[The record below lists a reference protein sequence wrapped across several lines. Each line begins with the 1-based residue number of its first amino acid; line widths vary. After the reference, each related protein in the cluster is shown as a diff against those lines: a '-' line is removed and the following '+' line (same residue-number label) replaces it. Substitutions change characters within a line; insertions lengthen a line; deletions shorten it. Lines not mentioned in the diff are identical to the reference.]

1 MDILSM
7 LLEPAMI
14 VVMLVLLALLIFF
27 LMGLV
32 IIRDDQVGI
41 KIRKI
46 FGNQMPQGQIIAR
59 KQMDVGI
66 QADVLMPKMYWFN
79 PITWRIKKTKMI
91 EITPGKI
98 GVVDAI
104 DGEPLPRGRLLGDH
118 VDCNSYQD
126 AKMFL
131 DNGGK
136 RGPQVE
142 ILRPGYYRINTELFS
157 IAMVDNTQIH
167 GEEIGILIAQ
177 DGTSLPSGY
186 IVAPKPVDDPKKP
199 HKFFQDGQ
207 AFIESS
213 GYRGPQ
219 LDTLQPG
226 EYYINPLLFAVKKQS
241 ITEVPPG
248 YVAVLRSNIGLDLA
262 KEEVT
267 PKPTSR
273 KPSFDQPVH
282 ESEEVVL
289 TSDKNQRGIW
299 CEPVAPGKYNLNTLA
314 FSAYMVPTS
323 AVTIDWASGA
333 EIRAEHM
340 IGGQIDEATNDE
352 KAKEFFKFSQLRV
365 TSKDGF
371 QLEVDVR
378 MIIRIRPQH
387 ASFVIARFGSVS
399 NLIEQIV
406 HPLIDSSFRNKAG
419 EKKAVEF
426 VMERTNLQKEALE
439 KAKEEFE
446 KYHVEA
452 QNLLIAYIKVDEALL
467 ATQTNKEIAIQ
478 QQAQYEQQ
486 ALAQEKRIAVK
497 EKEARAEKQK
507 DVIDAKLSVD
517 ISKDNAEAMRQGA
530 YGIRDKTKSIA
541 DGDAYQNREVGKG
554 IADAY
559 SFQSR
564 VIGPQI
570 LGLLKTFEKI
580 SDGRIKIVPD
590 VLVTG
595 DKEGGGNSIMN
606 AVFALLLK
614 EGALKLTP
622 VAQQQQIDEKQ
633 TLLPSMQEE
642 KTEPVK
648 NNDWSSSSK
657 TEQMKDDDPEPTPE
671 RIKQLND
678 EIEKDAMDR
687 ISMYPVSLP
696 IVAEETKPKRVSPAR
711 VKQPRTTRGSQ

>member
-1 MDILSM
+1 MNIILLIIVIAVLLF
-7 LLEPAMI
+7 LLEG
-14 VVMLVLLALLIFF
+14 F
-27 LMGLV
+27 V

-46 FGNQMPQGQIIAR
+46 FGNPMPQGQIIAR
-59 KQMDVGI
+59 KSKDVGI

-79 PITWRIKKTKMI
+79 PITWRIKKTKMT
-91 EITPGKI
+91 EIPQGKI
-98 GVVDAI
+98 GVVEAI
-104 DGEPLPRGRLLGDH
+104 DGEPLPKGRLLGDH
-118 VDCNSYQD
+118 IDCNSYQD
-126 AKMFL
+126 ARAFL
-131 DNGGK
+131 ENHGK

-142 ILRPGYYRINTELFS
+142 ILRPGFYRINTELFN
-157 IAMVDNTQIH
+157 IASVDNTQIH
-167 GEEIGILIAQ
+167 HEEIGILVAQ
-177 DGTSLPSGY
+177 DGISLPSGY

-207 AFIESS
+207 AFIESQ

-241 ITEVPPG
+241 VTEVLPG
-248 YVAVLRSNIGLDLA
+248 YVAVLRSNIGMDLA
-262 KEEVT
+262 KESVV
-267 PKPTSR
+267 PKPISK
-273 KPSFDQPVH
+273 KPGFDQPIH
-282 ESEEVVL
+282 EEEEVVL
-289 TSDKNQRGIW
+289 TTDKNQRGIW
-299 CEPVAPGKYNLNTLA
+299 CEPVAPGKYNLNVLA

-323 AVTIDWASGA
+323 AVTIDWASGV
-333 EIRAEHM
+333 ETRAEHM
-340 IGGQIDEATNDE
+340 VGGQIEASAEDE

-387 ASFVIARFGSVS
+387 ASFVIARFGSVA

-426 VMERTNLQKEALE
+426 VMSRTDLQKEALE
-439 KAKEEFE
+439 RAKEEFE

-486 ALAQEKRIAVK
+486 ALAQAKRIDVK

-507 DVIDAKLSVD
+507 DIIDAKLGID
-517 ISKDNAEAMRQGA
+517 ISRDNAEAMRQSA
-530 YGIRDKTKSIA
+530 YGVRDKTKSIA

-559 SFQSR
+559 DYQST

-570 LGLLKTFEKI
+570 LGLLKALEKI
-580 SDGRIKIVPD
+580 ADGEVKVTPD

-595 DKEGGGNSIMN
+595 GADGSTGSLINT
-606 AVFALLLK
+606 LLAMLIK
-614 EGALKLTP
+614 EGALKITP
-622 VAQQQQIDEKQ
+622 VAQKPQAKKEQ
-633 TLLPSMQEE
+633 TALPSVPAE
-642 KTEPVK
+642 KKEPASSIQNEPVK
-648 NNDWSSSSK
+648 PYEPETS
-657 TEQMKDDDPEPTPE
+657 EEHMK
-671 RIKQLND
+671 KLND
-678 EIEKDAMDR
+678 EIEKDAWERMGIYTTEQEQVPVKKESSR
-687 ISMYPVSLP
+687 ISSERMKSM
-696 IVAEETKPKRVSPAR
+696 
-711 VKQPRTTRGSQ
+711 RTRRTSI